1 MYFFYFFLLLSLLF
15 SIIFHLFIYL
25 FIFLRCFKT
34 RNLLAALRSGG
45 SWSITDL
52 RQLDSSAVFEHLE
65 LVSV

>member
-1 MYFFYFFLLLSLLF
+1 MYFFILIFLLLSLLF
-15 SIIFHLFIYL
+15 SIIIHLFIYFFAVL
-25 FIFLRCFKT
+25 QNWKSIGCVKKW
-34 RNLLAALRSGG
+34 G